1 VLHALFNS
9 VFFIWLPE
17 HSVKDKKLYNLCLNL
32 YTERERERGSK
43 WSLYTEGEREAASG
57 VYIVNVVENGFL
69 YSRRKQKL
77 NIKFLN
83 KICCFVFFYSQEKF
97 KREFQQRF
105 PFRSRGRSAHHS
117 HTIDSDFDKSQ
128 TLQTRVSVRLS
139 YYSNSYDWRR
149 SYSAR
154 AQQHAALLP
163 QNNSFYHGVS
173 VRGPIRSHNTSNNG
187 GVTTEL
193 YLSSGKQHDND
204 NGSDMDELCL

>member
-1 VLHALFNS
+1 MYIIN
-9 VFFIWLPE
+9 VF
-17 HSVKDKKLYNLCLNL
+17 
-32 YTERERERGSK
+32 
-43 WSLYTEGEREAASG
+43 
-57 VYIVNVVENGFL
+57 ENGFL
-69 YSRRKQKL
+69 CGRKKQNL

-83 KICCFVFFYSQEKF
+83 KICCFVFLYSQEKF

-105 PFRSRGRSAHHS
+105 PFRSRGRPAHS
-117 HTIDSDFDKSQ
+117 HTIDSEFDKSQ

-173 VRGPIRSHNTSNNG
+173 VRGPIRSHNTSNTG

-193 YLSSGKQHDND
+193 YVSSGKQHDND
-204 NGSDMDELCL
+204 NDNSSDMDELCL

>member
-1 VLHALFNS
+1 MFN
-9 VFFIWLPE
+9 IYAQGE
-17 HSVKDKKLYNLCLNL
+17 KARH
-32 YTERERERGSK
+32 SK
-43 WSLYTEGEREAASG
+43 WSLYYKCSWKRFPLFKKETEP
-57 VYIVNVVENGFL
+57 VHKV
-69 YSRRKQKL
+69 
-77 NIKFLN
+77 LN
-83 KICCFVFFYSQEKF
+83 KICCFVFVYSQEKF

-105 PFRSRGRSAHHS
+105 PFRSRGRSPHHS

-128 TLQTRVSVRLS
+128 TLQSRVSVRLS

-193 YLSSGKQHDND
+193 YLSAGKQHDND